1 MKERMENRKVLG
13 IILGLAGTITLIL
26 YGKSLINA
34 TNASLGN
41 LLVFVNAVSY
51 GFYLIIVKKL
61 MDKYNAFTFVKW
73 IYTFGFLMVL
83 PFGWGEFQAIDF
95 ANLPTD
101 IFWKIGF
108 VVVFSTFLT
117 YLLNLVSMRELKPTT
132 VAVFIYLQP
141 LFATIFAVSLG
152 KDDLSLV
159 KLISAVLI
167 DLNTRMPSV
176 FREMELGL
184 RNQISQRLERGKV
197 DFSLYVEVTGEETT
211 SKINVPIIKGYINQ
225 MKAVIPTADET
236 ELMKMAV
243 RMPDALKTE
252 RDEIDENEWKQIQTV
267 IDEALEN
274 IANFRKDEGA
284 SLEKE
289 FQLRIG
295 NINNLMNEAV
305 SYDAER
311 VETVKTRLRTAL
323 DEIKVNVDEN
333 RFEQELIFY
342 LEKYDITEEKVRL
355 GNHLNYFLETL
366 NGTEANGRKLGFITQ
381 EMGREINTMGS
392 KSNHTEMQKL
402 VVMMKDELE
411 KIKEQVLNVL

>member
-1 MKERMENRKVLG
+1 MIHSMTGFGKASLQLPTKK
-13 IILGLAGTITLIL
+13 ITVEI
-26 YGKSLINA
+26 KSLN
-34 TNASLGN
+34 SKGL
-41 LLVFVNAVSY
+41 
-51 GFYLIIVKKL
+51 
-61 MDKYNAFTFVKW
+61 
-73 IYTFGFLMVL
+73 
-83 PFGWGEFQAIDF
+83 
-95 ANLPTD
+95 
-101 IFWKIGF
+101 
-108 VVVFSTFLT
+108 
-117 YLLNLVSMRELKPTT
+117 
-132 VAVFIYLQP
+132 
-141 LFATIFAVSLG
+141 
-152 KDDLSLV
+152 
-159 KLISAVLI
+159 

-211 SKINVPIIKGYINQ
+211 SKINVPIVKGYINQ
-225 MKAVIPTADET
+225 MKAVIPNADET

-323 DEIKVNVDEN
+323 DELKVNVDEN

>member
-1 MKERMENRKVLG
+1 MIQSMTGFGKASLQLPTKK
-13 IILGLAGTITLIL
+13 ITVEI
-26 YGKSLINA
+26 KSLN
-34 TNASLGN
+34 SKGL
-41 LLVFVNAVSY
+41 
-51 GFYLIIVKKL
+51 
-61 MDKYNAFTFVKW
+61 
-73 IYTFGFLMVL
+73 
-83 PFGWGEFQAIDF
+83 
-95 ANLPTD
+95 
-101 IFWKIGF
+101 
-108 VVVFSTFLT
+108 
-117 YLLNLVSMRELKPTT
+117 
-132 VAVFIYLQP
+132 
-141 LFATIFAVSLG
+141 
-152 KDDLSLV
+152 
-159 KLISAVLI
+159 

-184 RNQISQRLERGKV
+184 RNQISQRLERGKA

-225 MKAVIPTADET
+225 MRAVIPTADET

-323 DEIKVNVDEN
+323 DELKVNVDEN

>member
-1 MKERMENRKVLG
+1 MTGFGKASLQLPTKK
-13 IILGLAGTITLIL
+13 ITVEI
-26 YGKSLINA
+26 KSLN
-34 TNASLGN
+34 SKGL
-41 LLVFVNAVSY
+41 
-51 GFYLIIVKKL
+51 
-61 MDKYNAFTFVKW
+61 
-73 IYTFGFLMVL
+73 
-83 PFGWGEFQAIDF
+83 
-95 ANLPTD
+95 
-101 IFWKIGF
+101 
-108 VVVFSTFLT
+108 
-117 YLLNLVSMRELKPTT
+117 
-132 VAVFIYLQP
+132 
-141 LFATIFAVSLG
+141 
-152 KDDLSLV
+152 
-159 KLISAVLI
+159 

-211 SKINVPIIKGYINQ
+211 SKINVPIVKGYINQ
-225 MKAVIPTADET
+225 MRAVIPTADET

-323 DEIKVNVDEN
+323 DELKVNVDEN

>member
-1 MKERMENRKVLG
+1 MIQSMTGFGKASLQLPTKK
-13 IILGLAGTITLIL
+13 ITVEI
-26 YGKSLINA
+26 KSLN
-34 TNASLGN
+34 SKGL
-41 LLVFVNAVSY
+41 
-51 GFYLIIVKKL
+51 
-61 MDKYNAFTFVKW
+61 
-73 IYTFGFLMVL
+73 
-83 PFGWGEFQAIDF
+83 
-95 ANLPTD
+95 
-101 IFWKIGF
+101 
-108 VVVFSTFLT
+108 
-117 YLLNLVSMRELKPTT
+117 
-132 VAVFIYLQP
+132 
-141 LFATIFAVSLG
+141 
-152 KDDLSLV
+152 
-159 KLISAVLI
+159 

-197 DFSLYVEVTGEETT
+197 DFSLYVEVTGEETS
-211 SKINVPIIKGYINQ
+211 SKINVPIVNGYMNQ
-225 MKAVIPTADET
+225 MKAVLPNADET
-236 ELMKMAV
+236 ELLKMAV

-252 RDEIDENEWKQIQTV
+252 RDEIDANEWKQIQTV
-267 IDEALEN
+267 INEALEN
-274 IANFRKDEGA
+274 IANFRKDEGT

-289 FQLRIG
+289 FQLRIS

-323 DEIKVNVDEN
+323 DELKVNVDEN

-355 GNHLNYFLETL
+355 GNHLNYFLDTL
-366 NGTEANGRKLGFITQ
+366 NGMEANGRKLGFITQ

>member
-1 MKERMENRKVLG
+1 MTGFGKASLQLPTKK
-13 IILGLAGTITLIL
+13 ITVEI
-26 YGKSLINA
+26 KSLN
-34 TNASLGN
+34 SKGL
-41 LLVFVNAVSY
+41 
-51 GFYLIIVKKL
+51 
-61 MDKYNAFTFVKW
+61 
-73 IYTFGFLMVL
+73 
-83 PFGWGEFQAIDF
+83 
-95 ANLPTD
+95 
-101 IFWKIGF
+101 
-108 VVVFSTFLT
+108 
-117 YLLNLVSMRELKPTT
+117 
-132 VAVFIYLQP
+132 
-141 LFATIFAVSLG
+141 
-152 KDDLSLV
+152 
-159 KLISAVLI
+159 

-267 IDEALEN
+267 INEALEN

-295 NINNLMNEAV
+295 NINNLMIEAV

-323 DEIKVNVDEN
+323 DELKVNVDEN

>member
-1 MKERMENRKVLG
+1 MIQSMTGFGKASLQLPTKK
-13 IILGLAGTITLIL
+13 ITVEI
-26 YGKSLINA
+26 KSLN
-34 TNASLGN
+34 SKGL
-41 LLVFVNAVSY
+41 
-51 GFYLIIVKKL
+51 
-61 MDKYNAFTFVKW
+61 
-73 IYTFGFLMVL
+73 
-83 PFGWGEFQAIDF
+83 
-95 ANLPTD
+95 
-101 IFWKIGF
+101 
-108 VVVFSTFLT
+108 
-117 YLLNLVSMRELKPTT
+117 
-132 VAVFIYLQP
+132 
-141 LFATIFAVSLG
+141 
-152 KDDLSLV
+152 
-159 KLISAVLI
+159 

-184 RNQISQRLERGKV
+184 RNQISQRLERGKI

-211 SKINVPIIKGYINQ
+211 SKINVPIVKSYINQ
-225 MKAVIPTADET
+225 MKALLPNADET

-252 RDEIDENEWKQIQTV
+252 RDEIDENEWKQIQLV
-267 IDEALEN
+267 INEALEN
-274 IANFRKDEGA
+274 ITNFRESEGK
-284 SLEKE
+284 SLEIE
-289 FQLRIG
+289 FQLRIS
-295 NINNLMNEAV
+295 NIYNLMNDAV

-311 VETVKTRLRTAL
+311 VETIKTRLRTAL
-323 DEIKVNVDEN
+323 DELKVTVDEN